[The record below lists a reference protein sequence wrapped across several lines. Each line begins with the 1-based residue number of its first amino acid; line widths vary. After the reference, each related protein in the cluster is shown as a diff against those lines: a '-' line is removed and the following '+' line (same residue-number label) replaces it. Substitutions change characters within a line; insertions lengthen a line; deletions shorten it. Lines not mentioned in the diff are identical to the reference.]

1 MRTPNELKHE
11 LDEMQR
17 QLESLVHKIRRSEAL
32 LARSWPAMVCAYY
45 RRRLREAI
53 LTLRIG
59 GP

>member
-1 MRTPNELKHE
+1 MRTPNEFKRE

-17 QLESLVHKIRRSEAL
+17 QLQPLGHKIRRNEAL

-53 LTLRIG
+53 LTLCIG